1 MLLQGWLM
9 RKISRRNCSAATSRE
24 GAGRLASACQF
35 ELKLLWG
42 QVTNNY
48 LTGLLPRLLLRDL
61 LAGLLDALL
70 DTDLHAA
77 IWTKQVG
84 MR

>member
-1 MLLQGWLM
+1 MAQM
-9 RKISRRNCSAATSRE
+9 P
-24 GAGRLASACQF
+24 
-35 ELKLLWG
+35 
-42 QVTNNY
+42 NNY

-77 IWTKQVG
+77 YLFKQVG

>member
-1 MLLQGWLM
+1 MLL
-9 RKISRRNCSAATSRE
+9 
-24 GAGRLASACQF
+24 LA
-35 ELKLLWG
+35 
-42 QVTNNY
+42 QVTKNY

-77 IWTKQVG
+77 YLIKQVG

>member
-1 MLLQGWLM
+1 MLL
-9 RKISRRNCSAATSRE
+9 
-24 GAGRLASACQF
+24 LA
-35 ELKLLWG
+35 

-77 IWTKQVG
+77 YLIKQVG
-84 MR
+84 LR

>member
-1 MLLQGWLM
+1 MLPL
-9 RKISRRNCSAATSRE
+9 T
-24 GAGRLASACQF
+24 
-35 ELKLLWG
+35 

-61 LAGLLDALL
+61 LAGLLDTLL

-77 IWTKQVG
+77 FLFKQVD